1 MTGGQCFVETPYNHL
16 KTLSNHL
23 DNIIILPRRFSWLVV
38 VDNKILGGAGG
49 FIQVTYFIC
58 VTYCHLACL
67 KRHSIVCEWLLN
79 LLRWLQVVPC
89 SHNYELFAVNDNS
102 KTAKYDMIHAYLCSR
117 PTSVG
122 QDQSSHHTT
131 NVETY
136 CSSLWQ
142 NEISHAF

>member
-1 MTGGQCFVETPYNHL
+1 MTYNHL
-16 KTLSNHL
+16 KKLNNHL
-23 DNIIILPRRFSWLVV
+23 DNIIIILPQRFSWLIV
-38 VDNKILGGAGG
+38 VDNKILGGAWRFYSGHV
-49 FIQVTYFIC
+49 FHMRDVL
-58 VTYCHLACL
+58 YCHLACL

-89 SHNYELFAVNDNS
+89 SHNYELFAVNENS
-102 KTAKYDMIHAYLCSR
+102 KTAKYHMIHAHLCSR

-122 QDQSSHHTT
+122 QDQGSHHTT

>member
-1 MTGGQCFVETPYNHL
+1 M
-16 KTLSNHL
+16 
-23 DNIIILPRRFSWLVV
+23 

-79 LLRWLQVVPC
+79 LLRWLQVVP
-89 SHNYELFAVNDNS
+89 SSYNYELFAVNDNS

-117 PTSVG
+117 LTSVG
-122 QDQSSHHTT
+122 QDAKIRAAITLPMSKLTVALSGKTKFRTHFERRF
-131 NVETY
+131 V
-136 CSSLWQ
+136 SPF
-142 NEISHAF
+142 EIFYAF

>member
-1 MTGGQCFVETPYNHL
+1 MQPFCRYKGNAGQSLKQRCVKVVRFV
-16 KTLSNHL
+16 
-23 DNIIILPRRFSWLVV
+23 R
-38 VDNKILGGAGG
+38 GG

-122 QDQSSHHTT
+122 QDQGSHHTT
-131 NVETY
+131 NFETY

>member
-1 MTGGQCFVETPYNHL
+1 M
-16 KTLSNHL
+16 
-23 DNIIILPRRFSWLVV
+23 

-79 LLRWLQVVPC
+79 LLRWLQVAPC

-122 QDQSSHHTT
+122 
-131 NVETY
+131 
-136 CSSLWQ
+136 
-142 NEISHAF
+142 